1 MQLKRKK
8 PNFIPLALLAGAALC
23 IYGFA
28 QYMNYREG
36 QPVERAE
43 PTKYWNCILEKL
55 PGTQSDV
62 IAYQSVNMCF
72 SQFGGGQDVG
82 PRDKVGGLFSVP
94 RAGECIERFG
104 KQTGSY
110 VAAQLIVA
118 ACNQLYVQ

>member
-72 SQFGGGQDVG
+72 SQFGGVRTLDLET
-82 PRDKVGGLFSVP
+82 RL
-94 RAGECIERFG
+94 
-104 KQTGSY
+104 
-110 VAAQLIVA
+110 A
-118 ACNQLYVQ
+118 ACSLSHVPESASNGSESRREATWQRN